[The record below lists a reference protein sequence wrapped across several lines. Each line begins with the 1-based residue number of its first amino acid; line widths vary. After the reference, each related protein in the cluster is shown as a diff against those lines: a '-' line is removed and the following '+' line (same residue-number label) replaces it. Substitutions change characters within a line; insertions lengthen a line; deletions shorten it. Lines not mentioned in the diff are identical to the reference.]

1 MNPSQAETEA
11 RAKIIWGESPESVME
26 FLRGKGCSPY
36 EARDLVDSFLQ
47 ERRASLRQEGFKKV
61 ALGSA
66 LLAASIIG
74 CVIILTIQLDHIETG
89 KAIGLIALPGVYGAW
104 KLIDGATLILS
115 PDTTRGD
122 LATRD
127 DL

>member
-1 MNPSQAETEA
+1 
-11 RAKIIWGESPESVME
+11 
-26 FLRGKGCSPY
+26 
-36 EARDLVDSFLQ
+36 
-47 ERRASLRQEGFKKV
+47 
-61 ALGSA
+61 LGSA